1 MKGQLAFQRSA
12 SNGTRLTQMFHST
25 TILPDHELVV
35 ESFKLVEISNSVLG
49 LRVSVPSWSSN
60 YVSQCVP
67 SVGDEDWYHLR
78 VGPTK
83 ERCCM
88 MKYWQ

>member
-12 SNGTRLTQMFHST
+12 SNGTRLFYST
-25 TILPDHELVV
+25 TIVPDHELVV
-35 ESFKLVEISNSVLG
+35 ESFKLVEISNLALG

-67 SVGDEDWYHLR
+67 SVGDEDWYLLR
-78 VGPTK
+78 LGPTK
-83 ERCCM
+83 
-88 MKYWQ
+88 KDVTW